1 MTLCTLLCTLYSL
14 FAIGLLH
21 EAPKTRVSFVGNS
34 SLEGAV
40 RVLLNKKMIKN
51 AAQIAKAAQV
61 IELSQIPEFEGVF
74 IREMHF

>member
-1 MTLCTLLCTLYSL
+1 
-14 FAIGLLH
+14 
-21 EAPKTRVSFVGNS
+21 
-34 SLEGAV
+34 
-40 RVLLNKKMIKN
+40 MIKN

>member
-1 MTLCTLLCTLYSL
+1 VTLCTLYSL
-14 FAIGLLH
+14 FAIGLLP